1 MRLRLMWVAVALSL
15 AFGVWRSHQPEA
27 LADFEAVRS
36 WTGTLASGEYP
47 YNADSNADYPPWAL
61 VTLAPLLV
69 LPDSVAG
76 WGWIFVNI
84 GLALAVAWRLA
95 QVADVPRATRWA
107 LVALILMC
115 SPFRV
120 LSQFSVLSFA
130 LGLWGASLKTPT
142 GGGVLLGLSLM
153 KPQVGG
159 ALLLAHV
166 CLRDWRRVVVAV
178 GVPVALTGV
187 AALWTGT
194 SPLVL
199 MADWLAIVESLHGGD
214 GLFPGHTELE
224 PWLVGVIPGV
234 TTVAGSVALGVVLLV
249 PAMLVAG
256 RLPAWRQVDT
266 QHRLQLYAWCGAVS
280 LLATRH
286 LAYDFLLLL
295 PLVAAWRSA
304 PLFQRQQSSLRHW
317 VWITTVL
324 LLVAQVPG
332 WWRRVFEPIG
342 SVEWAEFVL
351 SSDRALAVA
360 VYGVLSWFIM
370 QLNMTK

>member
-1 MRLRLMWVAVALSL
+1 MWVAVALSL

-27 LADFEAVRS
+27 LADFDAVRS
-36 WTGTLASGEYP
+36 WTGTLASGDYP
-47 YNADSNADYPPWAL
+47 YHADSDADYPPWAL
-61 VTLAPLLV
+61 VTLVPLLV
-69 LPDSVAG
+69 PPDGTAA
-76 WGWIFVNI
+76 WGWILVNI

-95 QVADVPRATRWA
+95 QVADVPLATRWTLIA
-107 LVALILMC
+107 LLLMC

-130 LGLWGASLKTPT
+130 LGLWGATLRAPT
-142 GGGVLLGLSLM
+142 TGGVLLGLSLM

-166 CLRDWRRVVVAV
+166 CLRDWRRVFVAIGVV
-178 GVPVALTGV
+178 VALTGV

-194 SPLVL
+194 APWVLV
-199 MADWLAIVESLHGGD
+199 ADWLVIVESLHGGD

-224 PWLVGVIPGV
+224 PWLAGAIPGV
-234 TTVAGSVALGVVLLV
+234 TTVAGSVALGVALLLPV
-249 PAMLVAG
+249 ALVAG
-256 RLPAWRQVDT
+256 RLPDWRHIDT
-266 QHRLQLYAWCGAVS
+266 QQRLQLYAWCGAVS

-304 PLFQRQQSSLRHW
+304 PLFPRQSSSLRHW
-317 VWITTVL
+317 VWSTTVV
-324 LLVAQVPG
+324 LLVVQIPG

-351 SSDRALAVA
+351 SSDRALAIA
-360 VYGVLSWFIM
+360 VYGVLSWCMIR
-370 QLNMTK
+370 LNMTK